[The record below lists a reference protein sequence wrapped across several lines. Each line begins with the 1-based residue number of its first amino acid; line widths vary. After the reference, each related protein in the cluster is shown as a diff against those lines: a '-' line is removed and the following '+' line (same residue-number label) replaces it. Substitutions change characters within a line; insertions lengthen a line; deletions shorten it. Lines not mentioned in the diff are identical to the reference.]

1 MKKVFAFLLAVV
13 LVVSMAPAAFAANA
27 TPGTTTLTTTV
38 PDAEYVLNIP
48 ADQKVD
54 YGETYKE
61 IGNVTITNAQN
72 FALGKNVEVTITY
85 DAFKSEA
92 VSSQI
97 PFVLKYE
104 DTSGTGGATK
114 IASGSSLVFPGMKD
128 GTVHETARG
137 SFSSETQNYI
147 NQLCISMLSADWG
160 KALAGDYAA
169 KITFAAK
176 VVVEE

>member
-13 LVVSMAPAAFAANA
+13 LVVSMAPAVFAANA

-54 YGETYKE
+54 YGVTYKE
-61 IGNVTITNAQN
+61 IGNVTVTNAQN
-72 FALGKNVEVTITY
+72 FALGKNVEVTVSY
-85 DAFKSEA
+85 DAFKSES

-97 PFVLKYE
+97 PFILKYE
-104 DTSGTGGATK
+104 DTSGTGHATE
-114 IASGSSLVFPGMKD
+114 IASGSNLVFHGMKD
-128 GTVHETARG
+128 GTVHETAKG
-137 SFSSETQNYI
+137 SFSTTQNYI
-147 NQLCISMLSADWG
+147 SQLAISMLSADWG

-169 KITFAAK
+169 KITFTAK